1 MSLPAFVQE
10 LVALEKSEDAREP
23 VIKAASSIRAIRKA
37 TLAPFVSPN
46 RIDAVVDAYSSVD
59 DESFQTVVAVLK
71 SLQEQLTTTIKAQE
85 PEDLTTAILKAKY
98 GRK

>member
-10 LVALEKSEDAREP
+10 LVALNKTENSREA
-23 VIKAASSIRAIRKA
+23 VIKASSIRTIRKA
-37 TLAPFVSPN
+37 TLAPFVSPD
-46 RIDAVVDAYSSVD
+46 RIDAVVDAYSSID

-71 SLQEQLTTTIKAQE
+71 SLKEQATSLIKEQE